1 MKIMKIMMVMNSIK
15 GSEELKFIV
24 NMVES
29 IVKGLNIS
37 PDFLQQ
43 VIRI

>member
-1 MKIMKIMMVMNSIK
+1 MKIMMVMNSIK